1 MQKVSIEFL
10 TKFILDN
17 VWKRETTFW
26 IWWQLEQVDGNQVQM
41 IDSQSYS
48 LSFKT
53 QGFPRRTGKSNFQSI
68 FLVYSCPDEKIKSSF
83 PYLRTGG

>member
-26 IWWQLEQVDGNQVQM
+26 IWWQLEQVDGNQVQI
-41 IDSQSYS
+41 IDSQSFS
-48 LSFKT
+48 LSFKA
-53 QGFPRRTGKSNFQSI
+53 QLRDSQDCNNGEPVII
-68 FLVYSCPDEKIKSSF
+68 FNVWY
-83 PYLRTGG
+83 

>member
-53 QGFPRRTGKSNFQSI
+53 QPKVSQDVLGNLTFKAF
-68 FLVYSCPDEKIKSSF
+68 F
-83 PYLRTGG
+83 

>member
-41 IDSQSYS
+41 IDSQSYFC
-48 LSFKT
+48 LLKPN
-53 QGFPRRTGKSNFQSI
+53 QNFPRTYWEISDNFQCI
-68 FLVYSCPDEKIKSSF
+68 FF
-83 PYLRTGG
+83 